1 MIGFDNQQVNM
12 MQGKVDVSFKIQGS
26 KGTATAYFTSIR
38 RSSHR
43 PFEVLRFLVIPDPT
57 PRNAGDGNAEVDTEP
72 ISLLGEAEGASA
84 TSGSKVGVVHDD
96 QGELS
101 LKRL

>member
-1 MIGFDNQQVNM
+1 M
-12 MQGKVDVSFKIQGS
+12 
-26 KGTATAYFTSIR
+26 
-38 RSSHR
+38 
-43 PFEVLRFLVIPDPT
+43 VIPDPT
-57 PRNAGDGNAEVDTEP
+57 PRNVGDGNEEVDTEP